1 MTDSHEK
8 EGQEMKKLGDGYY
21 KIPINRG
28 NLRKAYESIRPE
40 HLSHKDIAD
49 SHKKEG
55 QEMKELEDG
64 YYKIPINKGNLR
76 KAYESTRPKN
86 LSDGD

>member
-8 EGQEMKKLGDGYY
+8 EGQEMKELG
-21 KIPINRG
+21 
-28 NLRKAYESIRPE
+28 
-40 HLSHKDIAD
+40 
-49 SHKKEG
+49 
-55 QEMKELEDG
+55 DG